1 VKTYLRAVPLVPV
14 LCEGRRAYEAE
25 FVGADANLR
34 LPSLVQTNPVLP
46 KPLPQRCSGSN
57 SGATGAS
64 ASIDGK
70 EYVYLQFTNGKVDLS
85 SLREHPDGRITI
97 DQLVDLQSGD
107 DYRYLAVWDVTSH
120 RLGTLHITLTV
131 PNASQ

>member
-1 VKTYLRAVPLVPV
+1 MKTYLRAVPLVPV

-34 LPSLVQTNPVLP
+34 LPS
-46 KPLPQRCSGSN
+46 PLPQRCSGSN

-70 EYVYLQFTNGKVDLS
+70 EYVYLQFTNGKLDLS

-131 PNASQ
+131 PKASQ

>member
-1 VKTYLRAVPLVPV
+1 MPLVPV

-34 LPSLVQTNPVLP
+34 LPS
-46 KPLPQRCSGSN
+46 PLPQRCSGSN

-131 PNASQ
+131 PKASQ

>member
-34 LPSLVQTNPVLP
+34 LPS
-46 KPLPQRCSGSN
+46 PLPQRCSGSN

-70 EYVYLQFTNGKVDLS
+70 EYVYLQFTNGKLDLS

-131 PNASQ
+131 PKASQ

>member
-1 VKTYLRAVPLVPV
+1 MKTYLRAVPLVPV

-34 LPSLVQTNPVLP
+34 LPS
-46 KPLPQRCSGSN
+46 PLPQRCSGSN

-131 PNASQ
+131 PKASQ